1 MTVFCKRK
9 VGNEIVEYPLSMW
22 EEMSIEKVFCKHDT
36 DDTEIKKV
44 PIIKPIKTGR
54 EKHDFSKRTGE

>member
-22 EEMSIEKVFCKHDT
+22 EEMSIEKVFCKHDN
-36 DDTEIKKV
+36 DTEIKKV

-54 EKHDFSKRTGE
+54 EKHEFGKRSYE